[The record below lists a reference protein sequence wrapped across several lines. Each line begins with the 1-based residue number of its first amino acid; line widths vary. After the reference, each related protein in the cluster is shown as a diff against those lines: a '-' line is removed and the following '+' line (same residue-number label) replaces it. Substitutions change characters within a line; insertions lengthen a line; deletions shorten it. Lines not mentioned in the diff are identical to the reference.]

1 MYIHN
6 IITFRPCAN
15 KEIWSLPSYQ
25 LSLVLAEDTE
35 DGSNGKSLALNT
47 TCSRG
52 GWKSC
57 ALLGWFVECGVCC
70 EE

>member
-52 GWKSC
+52 WAEVLCIIG
-57 ALLGWFVECGVCC
+57 LVCRVC
-70 EE
+70 SVL

>member
-52 GWKSC
+52 C
-57 ALLGWFVECGVCC
+57 AGVLCIIGLVC
-70 EE
+70 RVWCVL

>member
-25 LSLVLAEDTE
+25 LSLLLAEDIE
-35 DGSNGKSLALNT
+35 DGSNGKSLFLNT
-47 TCSRG
+47 VWRIAVQLSNSHLTVHQST
-52 GWKSC
+52 K
-57 ALLGWFVECGVCC
+57 ANLG
-70 EE
+70 